1 MKKYLKTKIFL
12 LFLFTLLFSC
22 SAQKLSTIDIKVLN
36 VQGEL
41 IPIKVEIAK
50 TDTEKSFGFMNRKH
64 IPDDTGMIFVYEKDQ
79 RLSFWMKNTPT
90 PLSLAYI
97 DKTGVIRDIFD
108 MEPYSLKDITSTV
121 SVRYA
126 LEVPQGWFEKKN
138 IKIGCKLILD

>member
-1 MKKYLKTKIFL
+1 MKQLKIGNKYYIVRISYTQQEK
-12 LFLFTLLFSC
+12 
-22 SAQKLSTIDIKVLN
+22 N
-36 VQGEL
+36 QGL
-41 IPIKVEIAK
+41 QQI
-50 TDTEKSFGFMNRKH
+50 TRL
-64 IPDDTGMIFVYEKDQ
+64 DDNEGMLFVYDEPQ
-79 RLSFWMKNTPT
+79 NVSFWMKNTPT
-90 PLSLAYI
+90 PLSIAYI